1 MKRLLLI
8 LTLLIP
14 TTVMG
19 EVLEVNCVLTLN
31 GGESVTPYRFD
42 LDKKI
47 ATKLLRDSESNEVFI
62 HGTYPLEVFESYL
75 LWFVKYG
82 SRHKDEPA
90 VFVHMLNRETGK
102 LDIGWVDS
110 SNPAKAGADKQQDC
124 TRRI

>member
-1 MKRLLLI
+1 M
-8 LTLLIP
+8 P
-14 TTVMG
+14 TMVLG

-31 GGESVTPYRFD
+31 GGELVTKYRFD
-42 LDKKI
+42 LDAKI
-47 ATKLLRDSESNEVFI
+47 ATKLLTDGESNEVFI
-62 HGTYPLEVFESYL
+62 QGTYPLEVFESYL
-75 LWFVKYG
+75 LWFQRFG

-90 VFVHMLNRETGK
+90 VFVHMLNRKTGK

>member
-31 GGESVTPYRFD
+31 GGELVTTYRFD
-42 LDKKI
+42 LDAKI
-47 ATKLLRDSESNEVFI
+47 ATETWTDRESNEVFI
-62 HGTYPLEVFESYL
+62 RGTYPLEVFESYL

-90 VFVHMLNRETGK
+90 VFVHMLNRKTGK

-110 SNPAKAGADKQQDC
+110 SNPAKAGADKQQGC